1 MLMSSLVQKVL
12 QLIADAAGKVTST
25 MNCGVASSEDY
36 AKSGNDGATENGYA
50 PQGFAGC
57 DYEIREFCDNEAL
70 E

>member
-1 MLMSSLVQKVL
+1 MSSLVQKVL

-50 PQGFAGC
+50 PKDSQDAITK
-57 DYEIREFCDNEAL
+57 YASSATTRR
-70 E
+70 